1 MKAYNLASL
10 TIILFS
16 TFRPSFIA
24 ISRVL
29 HKLLAIIWNHLT
41 NIHSKPHKMCKN
53 VSVNNFLSTKDYYLK
68 LSTITHNDIL
78 FPTVLSFWRHFTMTS
93 FCDVMTDFLIFWEL
107 CQIWRVILA
116 EILCHLIKTGKYVNL
131 HCITFQNLQTELKY
145 HDYSSTICILKRT
158 HFLSRKCRKL
168 GVSDDVIRK
177 IVTSAKIF

>member
-1 MKAYNLASL
+1 MKGCNLATL

-41 NIHSKPHKMCKN
+41 NIHLKPHKMCKN
-53 VSVNNFLSTKDYYLK
+53 VNVNNFLSTKGNYLK
-68 LSTITHNDIL
+68 LSTITYNDIL
-78 FPTVLSFWRHFTMTS
+78 FPTVPLFLRRFTMTS

-116 EILCHLIKTGKYVNL
+116 EIFVTWWKPANMLIYVVLAFRICKHNL
-131 HCITFQNLQTELKY
+131 NIMIIALPFVFWREHTF
-145 HDYSSTICILKRT
+145 
-158 HFLSRKCRKL
+158 
-168 GVSDDVIRK
+168 
-177 IVTSAKIF
+177 